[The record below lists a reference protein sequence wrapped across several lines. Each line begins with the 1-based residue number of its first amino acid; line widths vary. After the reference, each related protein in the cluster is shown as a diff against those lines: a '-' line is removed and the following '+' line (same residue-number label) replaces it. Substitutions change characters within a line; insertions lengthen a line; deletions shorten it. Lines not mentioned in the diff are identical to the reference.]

1 MFWAPEHAEHEAR
14 VGREVSS
21 TLLSPNIRIR
31 SQFSSLQQHQLELDS
46 ILSQSWI
53 EFYLFKLK
61 QSSEFQPELTSFG
74 CKVFCGNLS
83 SIGSKSFVI
92 GHWTRTLDLEL
103 DCDNSTENKNW
114 PFSTTVLQFHQI
126 RHHPTQR
133 EEANEPPLVSF
144 NTLVG
149 LNLKYPVN
157 LIQLLSQ
164 CKSFISSNI
173 ETTQSTTVYHYP
185 CSSMLMAGS
194 WIVVNCQVDLSHA
207 RLNTTAA
214 VNTWVSQALLEKL
227 TTCCLLQITIFFKYL
242 SNEPLPTR
250 AQDNHWLLWL
260 KYQSWSVRWSSHD
273 NSSHPICTGYKG

>member
-1 MFWAPEHAEHEAR
+1 MMISCKKCQPCNKCRSSLFSPPAVVMSVHNMQDIQLLTSCHSDWSILVKWPDTDLWLVRISSCNNTTPPQESCWTVKHRRAITLMFWAPEHAEHEAR

-126 RHHPTQR
+126 RHHPPR
-133 EEANEPPLVSF
+133 ER
-144 NTLVG
+144 
-149 LNLKYPVN
+149 K
-157 LIQLLSQ
+157 
-164 CKSFISSNI
+164 
-173 ETTQSTTVYHYP
+173 
-185 CSSMLMAGS
+185 LM
-194 WIVVNCQVDLSHA
+194 
-207 RLNTTAA
+207 
-214 VNTWVSQALLEKL
+214 
-227 TTCCLLQITIFFKYL
+227 
-242 SNEPLPTR
+242 
-250 AQDNHWLLWL
+250 NHPW
-260 KYQSWSVRWSSHD
+260 
-273 NSSHPICTGYKG
+273 